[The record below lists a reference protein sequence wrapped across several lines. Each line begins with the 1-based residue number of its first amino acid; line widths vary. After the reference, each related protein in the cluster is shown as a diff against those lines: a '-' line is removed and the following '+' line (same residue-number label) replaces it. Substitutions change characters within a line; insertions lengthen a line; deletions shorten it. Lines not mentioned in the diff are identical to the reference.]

1 MTLPVVICDDSVLAR
16 NLLARSLPTNWEI
29 EITFASN
36 GQEALE
42 AIRQGKGDLLF
53 LDLNMPVMDGYQ
65 TLEAIRSE
73 DLASLVLV
81 VSGDIQAE
89 AKKRVMALG
98 ALDFINKPVDP
109 TLVVNI
115 LKSYGILG
123 KGEYSTSKNS
133 AYFESEQQVDLIDV
147 AQEVVN
153 IAMGQAGKQLGELLG
168 TFIYLPVPRV
178 HLQPYQDL
186 PNLITLRQNMTY
198 SGVSQG
204 FIGSGIAGEAL
215 VIISSDSLPI
225 LTDLLSTNQKNSQEN
240 SEANELEVLTG
251 LAGLLAGACL
261 KGIAEQLDVQF
272 SLGHP
277 ALLGQHTNLYKI
289 LGKNQQQK
297 VLAINLDY
305 QLVEKGIQCDLL
317 LVFTEDSL
325 PALTERMGCLNDQG
339 RETN

>member
-16 NLLARSLPTNWEI
+16 NLLARSLPTNWDI
-29 EITFASN
+29 KITFASN
-36 GQEALE
+36 GQEALD

-65 TLEAIRSE
+65 TLEAIRRE

-81 VSGDIQAE
+81 VSGDIQPE
-89 AKKRVMALG
+89 ARKRVMALG
-98 ALDFINKPVDP
+98 ALDFINKPINQK
-109 TLVVNI
+109 LVADI
-115 LKSYGILG
+115 LQSYGIISICECSDP
-123 KGEYSTSKNS
+123 KKP
-133 AYFESEQQVDLIDV
+133 AYFETKQPIDLVDI

-153 IAMGQAGKQLGELLG
+153 IAMGQAGKLLGELLG

-186 PNLITLRQNMTY
+186 PNLIALRPNMTY

-215 VIISSDSLPI
+215 VIISSDNLPI
-225 LTDLLSTNQKNSQEN
+225 LTSLLSTNQENLAAKESSQA
-240 SEANELEVLTG
+240 SELEVLTS
-251 LAGLLAGACL
+251 LASLLAGACL

-277 ALLGQHTNLYKI
+277 ALLGQDTKLHKI

-325 PALTERMGCLNDQG
+325 PALTERMRCLND
-339 RETN
+339 